1 MSLNF
6 QETYYGKKI
15 DTSNI
20 LNIEDASKLI
30 NNRKTIVVTGVTG
43 QDGSHMV
50 DFLLKNTDYLI
61 FGGVR
66 RLSVYN
72 HENIKHIKSDRF
84 HLINFDLTDSHAI
97 SRTVEKLQPDYF
109 INFAAQSFVA
119 SSWDFAR
126 QTWQTNS
133 TAVLDI
139 LEAIRLYKPSCRL
152 YQAGSSEEFGNVQY
166 TPQDENHPLK
176 PRSPYGASKAAS
188 RQLVKVYRESY
199 GLYAV
204 QGYLFNHECLTEKTP
219 IIIKYKDSGLINILP
234 ISEIVPHRRNHLK
247 GKKYISTDNCNYL
260 IWDGGTWS
268 EILTRTATWNDEN
281 NDKDI
286 HRIMCRAGF
295 YEATADHISFVKGGM
310 QIKTKDLSVNNELEL
325 KPLPEKNN
333 ISIVLDEEAE
343 LLGLM
348 TAEGY
353 ISEDGRGKF
362 TNKDNDLCERVKFL
376 WSKLSS
382 GYTSEYYSQSGFTN
396 RKDIKNINLCG
407 DSNYLKLLRKNLY
420 TETGDKRIPIKILN
434 SNLKTIQIYLKAY
447 NDGDGLKASNQ
458 KTEFQGF
465 TTSSY
470 TLASGLCYLLSLLKF
485 RFTLCPEERGD
496 RLYFKININSNNK
509 NISNKGKHLIKSQN
523 EVTKISK
530 LQYSGWLFDLETK
543 SGTFSAGIGFSWVHN
558 SPRRGEEFV
567 TRKITK
573 NIARIYH
580 AIKNNE
586 PFSPLELG
594 NIEAKRD
601 WSDAEDFIEGVW
613 MMLNQDKYNNNY
625 DGTPKEYVF
634 SSNET
639 HTIKEFAE
647 KAFAYAG
654 ISGEWIGEAEHTIFI
669 NKDKK
674 TLIQINPKFYRPAEV
689 ELLLGDYNRA
699 RKELNW
705 QPKISFD
712 KLIEKMVQWDLS
724 ND

>member
-20 LNIEDASKLI
+20 LNIEDASRII
-30 NNRKTIVVTGVTG
+30 NGKKTVVITGVTG

-199 GLYAV
+199 NTYAI
-204 QGYLFNHECLTEKTP
+204 QGWLFNHE
-219 IIIKYKDSGLINILP
+219 
-234 ISEIVPHRRNHLK
+234 
-247 GKKYISTDNCNYL
+247 
-260 IWDGGTWS
+260 GT
-268 EILTRTATWNDEN
+268 
-281 NDKDI
+281 
-286 HRIMCRAGF
+286 
-295 YEATADHISFVKGGM
+295 
-310 QIKTKDLSVNNELEL
+310 
-325 KPLPEKNN
+325 
-333 ISIVLDEEAE
+333 
-343 LLGLM
+343 
-348 TAEGY
+348 
-353 ISEDGRGKF
+353 
-362 TNKDNDLCERVKFL
+362 
-376 WSKLSS
+376 
-382 GYTSEYYSQSGFTN
+382 
-396 RKDIKNINLCG
+396 
-407 DSNYLKLLRKNLY
+407 
-420 TETGDKRIPIKILN
+420 
-434 SNLKTIQIYLKAY
+434 
-447 NDGDGLKASNQ
+447 
-458 KTEFQGF
+458 
-465 TTSSY
+465 
-470 TLASGLCYLLSLLKF
+470 
-485 RFTLCPEERGD
+485 
-496 RLYFKININSNNK
+496 
-509 NISNKGKHLIKSQN
+509 
-523 EVTKISK
+523 
-530 LQYSGWLFDLETK
+530 
-543 SGTFSAGIGFSWVHN
+543 
-558 SPRRGEEFV
+558 RRGEEFV

-573 NIARIYH
+573 NVARIYN
-580 AIKNNE
+580 AIKENKE
-586 PFSPLELG
+586 FKPLELG
-594 NIEAKRD
+594 NIDAKRD
-601 WSDAEDFIEGVW
+601 WSDAEDFVEGVW
-613 MMLNQDKYNNNY
+613 MMLNQDKYNQNY
-625 DGTPKEYVF
+625 DGIPKEYIF

-639 HTIKEFAE
+639 HTIREFAE

-654 ISGEWIGEAEHTIFI
+654 ISGEWIGEKEHEVYLS
-669 NKDKK
+669 KDKK
-674 TLIQINPKFYRPAEV
+674 ILIQINPKFYRPAEV
-689 ELLLGDYNRA
+689 ELLLGDSNRA

>member
-20 LNIEDASKLI
+20 LNIEDASRII
-30 NNRKTIVVTGVTG
+30 NGRKTVVITGVTG

-97 SRTVEKLQPDYF
+97 SRTLEKLQPDYF

-166 TPQDENHPLK
+166 APQDENHPLK

-199 GLYAV
+199 NLYAI
-204 QGYLFNHECLTEKTP
+204 QGWLFNHE
-219 IIIKYKDSGLINILP
+219 
-234 ISEIVPHRRNHLK
+234 
-247 GKKYISTDNCNYL
+247 
-260 IWDGGTWS
+260 GT
-268 EILTRTATWNDEN
+268 
-281 NDKDI
+281 
-286 HRIMCRAGF
+286 
-295 YEATADHISFVKGGM
+295 
-310 QIKTKDLSVNNELEL
+310 
-325 KPLPEKNN
+325 
-333 ISIVLDEEAE
+333 
-343 LLGLM
+343 
-348 TAEGY
+348 
-353 ISEDGRGKF
+353 
-362 TNKDNDLCERVKFL
+362 
-376 WSKLSS
+376 
-382 GYTSEYYSQSGFTN
+382 
-396 RKDIKNINLCG
+396 
-407 DSNYLKLLRKNLY
+407 
-420 TETGDKRIPIKILN
+420 
-434 SNLKTIQIYLKAY
+434 
-447 NDGDGLKASNQ
+447 
-458 KTEFQGF
+458 
-465 TTSSY
+465 
-470 TLASGLCYLLSLLKF
+470 
-485 RFTLCPEERGD
+485 
-496 RLYFKININSNNK
+496 
-509 NISNKGKHLIKSQN
+509 
-523 EVTKISK
+523 
-530 LQYSGWLFDLETK
+530 
-543 SGTFSAGIGFSWVHN
+543 
-558 SPRRGEEFV
+558 RRGEEFV

-573 NIARIYH
+573 NVARIYT
-580 AIKNNE
+580 AIQSNKIFE
-586 PFSPLELG
+586 PLELG

-601 WSDAEDFIEGVW
+601 WSDAEDFIEGIW
-613 MMLNQDKYNNNY
+613 MMLNQDKYHVNY
-625 DGTPKEYVF
+625 SGEPKEYIL

-647 KAFAYAG
+647 KAFKFAG
-654 ISGEWIGEAEHTIFI
+654 IDGEWIGEAEHTIFI

-689 ELLLGDYNRA
+689 ELLLGNSNKA
-699 RKELNW
+699 REELNW
-705 QPKISFD
+705 KPKISFD
-712 KLIEKMVQWDLS
+712 NLIEKMVKWDL
-724 ND
+724 NYL

>member
-20 LNIEDASKLI
+20 LNIEDASKII
-30 NNRKTIVVTGVTG
+30 NGRKTVVITGVTG

-50 DFLLKNTDYLI
+50 DFLLKNTDYFI

-166 TPQDENHPLK
+166 APQDENHPLK

-199 GLYAV
+199 NSYAI
-204 QGYLFNHECLTEKTP
+204 QGWLFNHE
-219 IIIKYKDSGLINILP
+219 
-234 ISEIVPHRRNHLK
+234 
-247 GKKYISTDNCNYL
+247 
-260 IWDGGTWS
+260 GT
-268 EILTRTATWNDEN
+268 
-281 NDKDI
+281 
-286 HRIMCRAGF
+286 
-295 YEATADHISFVKGGM
+295 
-310 QIKTKDLSVNNELEL
+310 
-325 KPLPEKNN
+325 
-333 ISIVLDEEAE
+333 
-343 LLGLM
+343 
-348 TAEGY
+348 
-353 ISEDGRGKF
+353 
-362 TNKDNDLCERVKFL
+362 
-376 WSKLSS
+376 
-382 GYTSEYYSQSGFTN
+382 
-396 RKDIKNINLCG
+396 
-407 DSNYLKLLRKNLY
+407 
-420 TETGDKRIPIKILN
+420 
-434 SNLKTIQIYLKAY
+434 
-447 NDGDGLKASNQ
+447 
-458 KTEFQGF
+458 
-465 TTSSY
+465 
-470 TLASGLCYLLSLLKF
+470 
-485 RFTLCPEERGD
+485 
-496 RLYFKININSNNK
+496 
-509 NISNKGKHLIKSQN
+509 
-523 EVTKISK
+523 
-530 LQYSGWLFDLETK
+530 
-543 SGTFSAGIGFSWVHN
+543 
-558 SPRRGEEFV
+558 RRGEEFV

-573 NIARIYH
+573 NVARIH
-580 AIKNNE
+580 NAIKQNKE
-586 PFSPLELG
+586 FKPLELG
-594 NIEAKRD
+594 NIDAKRD
-601 WSDAEDFIEGVW
+601 WSDAEDFVEGVW
-613 MMLNQDKYNNNY
+613 MMLNQDKYNPNY
-625 DGTPKEYVF
+625 DGIPKEYIF

-639 HTIKEFAE
+639 HTIREFAE

-654 ISGEWIGEAEHTIFI
+654 ISGEWIGEKEHEVYLS
-669 NKDKK
+669 KDKK
-674 TLIQINPKFYRPAEV
+674 VLIQINPKFYRPAEV
-689 ELLLGDYNRA
+689 ELLLGDSNKA

>member
-20 LNIEDASKLI
+20 LNIEDASRII
-30 NNRKTIVVTGVTG
+30 NGRKTVVITGVTG

-166 TPQDENHPLK
+166 APQDENHPLK

-199 GLYAV
+199 NTYAI
-204 QGYLFNHECLTEKTP
+204 QGWLFNHE
-219 IIIKYKDSGLINILP
+219 
-234 ISEIVPHRRNHLK
+234 
-247 GKKYISTDNCNYL
+247 
-260 IWDGGTWS
+260 GT
-268 EILTRTATWNDEN
+268 
-281 NDKDI
+281 
-286 HRIMCRAGF
+286 
-295 YEATADHISFVKGGM
+295 
-310 QIKTKDLSVNNELEL
+310 
-325 KPLPEKNN
+325 
-333 ISIVLDEEAE
+333 
-343 LLGLM
+343 
-348 TAEGY
+348 
-353 ISEDGRGKF
+353 
-362 TNKDNDLCERVKFL
+362 
-376 WSKLSS
+376 
-382 GYTSEYYSQSGFTN
+382 
-396 RKDIKNINLCG
+396 
-407 DSNYLKLLRKNLY
+407 
-420 TETGDKRIPIKILN
+420 
-434 SNLKTIQIYLKAY
+434 
-447 NDGDGLKASNQ
+447 
-458 KTEFQGF
+458 
-465 TTSSY
+465 
-470 TLASGLCYLLSLLKF
+470 
-485 RFTLCPEERGD
+485 
-496 RLYFKININSNNK
+496 
-509 NISNKGKHLIKSQN
+509 
-523 EVTKISK
+523 
-530 LQYSGWLFDLETK
+530 
-543 SGTFSAGIGFSWVHN
+543 
-558 SPRRGEEFV
+558 RRGEEFV

-573 NIARIYH
+573 NVARIYN
-580 AIKNNE
+580 AIKENKE
-586 PFSPLELG
+586 FKPLELG
-594 NIEAKRD
+594 NIDAKRD
-601 WSDAEDFIEGVW
+601 WSDAEDFVEGVW
-613 MMLNQDKYNNNY
+613 MMLNQDKYNPNY
-625 DGTPKEYVF
+625 DGTPKEYIF

-639 HTIKEFAE
+639 HTIREFAE
-647 KAFAYAG
+647 KAFACAG
-654 ISGEWIGEAEHTIFI
+654 ISGEWIGEKEHEVYLS
-669 NKDKK
+669 KDKK
-674 TLIQINPKFYRPAEV
+674 VLIQINPKFYRPAEV
-689 ELLLGDYNRA
+689 ELLLGDSNRA